1 MGAHFPVGAVIA
13 PSHPYFT
20 SVKAEN
26 GEAVLRFWADNEKTY
41 TIQKSA
47 SVSGGWIKLT
57 NVTPGSIPKLAE
69 VREPLVA
76 GETRF
81 YRIVTP
87 ALP

>member
-1 MGAHFPVGAVIA
+1 MGAHFPVGSLMV

-20 SVKAEN
+20 SVKLEN
-26 GEAVLRFWADNEKTY
+26 GEVALQFWADNEKTY

-57 NVTPGSIPKLAE
+57 NVASPSLPTLTE
-69 VREPLVA
+69 VREPIA
-76 GETRF
+76 PGETRF